1 MIKPNSTFDAN
12 SPQQHPAPR
21 SNQKNNTFLA
31 PHLCYAFPITGH
43 QKANPLFTRALTL
56 ILSLTALPSTQT
68 YASPDIP
75 AWLQRHV
82 GTGTHQIAPVVLDRA
97 RALYHKNLR
106 KRRVHNACYYAMDA
120 TRPSTASNGQALPRF
135 YTICEKDSVFRATS
149 SGYGDGR
156 KMIGANF
163 RNGRQCAKNFSNAEG
178 SNLTMGGAYITA
190 ESRTSFKGYYSQG
203 GQLKPF
209 LRTFLLFD
217 GVGETKN
224 ARERAI
230 GGHQAAFLKWQC
242 RKKMPASPYA
252 DAEGYVPIGRLVDYT
267 SGRSNGCT
275 TWNASATSEILSQV
289 DRNPTTLYIYP
300 ERKDIKAVA
309 TAAKKGQSL
318 SPAGLY
324 WNASCLK
331 AISAPTFWS
340 KPKLQPTI
348 NAWRKSLPKSEA
360 RPLPICN

>member
-1 MIKPNSTFDAN
+1 MFT
-12 SPQQHPAPR
+12 
-21 SNQKNNTFLA
+21 LA
-31 PHLCYAFPITGH
+31 V
-43 QKANPLFTRALTL
+43 TL
-56 ILSLTALPSTQT
+56 ILSLTALLHTPAHANT
-68 YASPDIP
+68 DIP

-82 GTGTHQIAPVVLDRA
+82 GTGSNQIAPIVLQRA
-97 RALYHKNLR
+97 RALYHENLR
-106 KRRVHNACYYAMDA
+106 KRKTRNGCYYAMDA

-135 YTICEKDSVFRATS
+135 YTICEKTGIFRATS
-149 SGYGDGR
+149 AGYGNGR
-156 KMIGANF
+156 KIPRANF
-163 RNGRQCAKNFSNAEG
+163 KNGRQCAKNFSNAEG
-178 SNLTMGGAYITA
+178 SNLTMGGAYLTA

-203 GQLKPF
+203 GRLKPF

-230 GGHQAAFLKWQC
+230 GGHQAAFLKWSC

-252 DAEGYVPIGRLVDYT
+252 DDEGYVPVGRLVDYT

-289 DRNPTTLYIYP
+289 DRNPITLYIYP
-300 ERKDIKAVA
+300 EGDDIKAVA
-309 TAAKKGQSL
+309 KAAKKGQSL
-318 SPAGLY
+318 SAAGLY

-331 AISAPTFWS
+331 AIGAPTFWP
-340 KPKLQPTI
+340 KRKLQPTI
-348 NAWRKSLPKSEA
+348 NAWRRSLPKTEA